1 MMKEIGDGNFEC
13 TLDTNFEP
21 GAARKK
27 SNYRPSGRNR
37 TYSAAIP
44 VGCQALTTT

>member
-27 SNYRPSGRNR
+27 ATIGPLAGIEPTVLRFQSV
-37 TYSAAIP
+37 TKH
-44 VGCQALTTT
+44 